1 MFIEFFEILVVGF
14 LVVYVRGWK
23 NKLRRRHRNWNQML
37 LSLRVNDWGAEE
49 ICECYLWKEGINA
62 TPEDIWHRISGPKGL
77 WAMYE
82 NAGILLQMAEYAAD
96 QNTATGNDDVDEHL
110 LAGLRADAFHL
121 RLHVLMALGEF
132 ALTSR
137 GKNTGVNTYRAATLY
152 IGMMARMTKLLQDHA
167 SNLLPEF
174 VAAV

>member
-1 MFIEFFEILVVGF
+1 MLIEFFQILVVGF
-14 LVVYVRGWK
+14 LVVYVREWK
-23 NKLRRRHRNWNQML
+23 NKLKRRHLNWNQML
-37 LSLRVNDWGAEE
+37 MTLRVNDWGLEE
-49 ICECYLWKEGINA
+49 ICERYLWKEGINA
-62 TPEDIWHRISGPKGL
+62 TPENIWHRISGPKGL

-82 NAGILLQMAEYAAD
+82 NAGILLQMAEYAAE
-96 QNTATGNDDVDEHL
+96 QNFNMGQDDVDENL
-110 LAGLRADAFHL
+110 LASLRSDAFHL

-152 IGMMARMTKLLQDHA
+152 IGMMARLTKLLQDHA
-167 SNLLPEF
+167 THLLPEF